1 MVKLEKYNL
10 EAKKLKEVEVDP
22 KQLKDD
28 VHPQMVKDYIVAI
41 RNNQRQWS
49 ANTKGRTEVN
59 HSNKKPHRQKGTG
72 KARQGTLAAPQ
83 YKGGGVVFGPK
94 PKFDQFVKINK
105 KERQAIIKFLISDKI
120 KNGQCIVLS
129 DTEMKEPKTKA
140 MAKFLSAC
148 ELNKRVLFIGE
159 VEGPCASELASKGE
173 SISKRKH
180 FNFQLSLRNLPKA
193 EFTLIDSIN
202 GYQLIK
208 ANQLVFT
215 EQGLKQFLEQ
225 NKS

>member
-1 MVKLEKYNL
+1 MVKLAKYNL

-41 RNNQRQWS
+41 RKNQRQWS

-105 KERQAIIKFLISDKI
+105 KERQAIIKSLISEKI
-120 KNGQCIVLS
+120 KSGECIVLS
-129 DTEMKEPKTKA
+129 STDMKEPKTKA
-140 MAKFLSAC
+140 MAKFLTAC

-159 VEGPCASELASKGE
+159 VEGPSASELVSKGE
-173 SISKRKH
+173 ELSKRKH

-225 NKS
+225 K